1 MANHAWTK
9 EAKRNEQKRDFFC
22 IVRDAFRCFAQRSS
36 SVLGSAWA
44 FCGAVLVIVVWLV
57 TGPTFHFSDTWQ
69 LIINTATTVIT
80 FLMVFLIQNTQ
91 NRDAKAMHLKLDEL
105 IRAVKGAR
113 NQLVDLENLSDD
125 ELKNL
130 EAQFQRL
137 RKEAESS
144 PTHSDNGH
152 PANCAKS
159 NCHYSGRFIAAHCK
173 VTAFASNLWRMTS
186 VWELANPQLQDLAV
200 YEPGKPIE
208 ETARELGVDPS
219 TIIKLAS
226 NENPLGPS
234 PKALQ
239 AMRAALENAHLY
251 PDGSG
256 FYLRKALAAKLSVA
270 PENVILGNGSN
281 EVIEF
286 LGHAFLNPGDDVITC
301 QYAFIV
307 YKLLA
312 TAFGVRTI
320 ETPSPDY
327 QQNLDAT
334 LDAIT
339 AKTRIIFIPNPNNP
353 TGTLISQRAI
363 DSFMSRVPD
372 SIIVVF
378 DEAYFEFLDDPPDT
392 LRFVRDGRNVVVL
405 RTFSKI
411 HGLAGVRIGYAIA
424 PPDMTEVLHKTRQP
438 FNVNSI
444 AHAGAI
450 AALDDEA
457 HLRETKRVI
466 DEGRAYLQEQFAE
479 MQIPFVPAAANFLMV
494 NVGDGCAVFQKLLQ
508 RKIIVRPLKGYGLPE
523 WVRISVG
530 TMEENRQLI
539 AALRDIMRSH

>member
-1 MANHAWTK
+1 
-9 EAKRNEQKRDFFC
+9 
-22 IVRDAFRCFAQRSS
+22 
-36 SVLGSAWA
+36 
-44 FCGAVLVIVVWLV
+44 
-57 TGPTFHFSDTWQ
+57 
-69 LIINTATTVIT
+69 
-80 FLMVFLIQNTQ
+80 
-91 NRDAKAMHLKLDEL
+91 
-105 IRAVKGAR
+105 
-113 NQLVDLENLSDD
+113 
-125 ELKNL
+125 
-130 EAQFQRL
+130 
-137 RKEAESS
+137 
-144 PTHSDNGH
+144 
-152 PANCAKS
+152 
-159 NCHYSGRFIAAHCK
+159 
-173 VTAFASNLWRMTS
+173 MTS
-186 VWELANPQLQDLAV
+186 LWELANPQLRDLAV

-219 TIIKLAS
+219 TIVKLAS

-234 PKALQ
+234 PRALQ
-239 AMRAALENAHLY
+239 AMRTALDNAHLY

-256 FYLRKALAAKLSVA
+256 VYLRKAIAAKHSVE

-312 TAFGVRTI
+312 TAFNVRTI

-334 LDAIT
+334 LEAVT
-339 AKTRIIFIPNPNNP
+339 SKTRIIFIPNPNNP
-353 TGTLISQRAI
+353 TGTLVSQCAI

-372 SIIVVF
+372 SIVVVF
-378 DEAYFEFLDDPPDT
+378 DEAYFEFLDNPPDT
-392 LRFVRDGRNVVVL
+392 LRFIRDGRNVIVL

-411 HGLAGVRIGYAIA
+411 HGLAGLRIGYAVALPEMI
-424 PPDMTEVLHKTRQP
+424 EVLHKTRQP

-444 AHAGAI
+444 AQAGAI

-466 DEGRAYLQEQFAE
+466 EEGRRYLQEQFAE
-479 MQIPFVPAAANFLMV
+479 MQISFVPAAANFVMV
-494 NVGDGCAVFQKLLQ
+494 NVGDACAVFQKLLQ

-523 WVRISVG
+523 WIRISVG
-530 TMEENRQLI
+530 TMDENKQLI
-539 AALRDIMRSH
+539 AALWGHHPPAVERAKSQSKSAQ